1 MSIRALLLLLGIA
14 CLGLPIEALAE
25 PPVLSRDAQ
34 EARELFYRGLSLSEE
49 ARWADAL
56 EAFERSF
63 ALVQRPSTQYNL
75 ANALFNLGRAVEA
88 EATITSYLESAEA
101 SEEPAERIAAAH
113 ELAALAR
120 QRRVTL
126 RVHVSPEDATLTL
139 DGREVPGA
147 GVREVRVDPGD
158 HVLRVTMVG
167 YAPVVLRGSYPA
179 GSHAEPELSL
189 TEASPAPLAPPK
201 AVAEDRPAASAS
213 ESATASAVRS
223 RRIRWALFA
232 TSAVTLAAGTGVGIS
247 ALLLSKR
254 VEAGCTD
261 GSSGCDLDDESTAT
275 RAQRLAYGADVLLA
289 TGAASG
295 IAALVFHWVAP
306 RLDRRAEPVVSL
318 APGTLGAGLRL
329 SLR

>member
-1 MSIRALLLLLGIA
+1 
-14 CLGLPIEALAE
+14 
-25 PPVLSRDAQ
+25 
-34 EARELFYRGLSLSEE
+34 LFYRGVSLSEE

-56 EAFERSF
+56 EAFQRSF
-63 ALVQRPSTQYNL
+63 ALVPRPSTQYNL

-88 EATITSYLESAEA
+88 EATITSYLASAEA
-101 SEEPAERIAAAH
+101 SGEPAERIAAAH

-189 TEASPAPLAPPK
+189 TEASPAPLAPPN
-201 AVAEDRPAASAS
+201 AVAEDRPAAP
-213 ESATASAVRS
+213 EPATPSGVRS
-223 RRIRWALFA
+223 RRIRWALLT

-261 GSSGCDLDDESTAT
+261 GSSGCDLADESTAM
-275 RAQRLAYGADVLLA
+275 RAQRLAYGADALLA
-289 TGAASG
+289 TGVASG